1 MTILLIAL
9 LGINTFIFYNQWKK
23 LFYLLII
30 AVPYLGYLQLHTF
43 TYTIFAPI
51 SHDFIFIIPLVI
63 IFIAS
68 RKNLN
73 ILPLQ
78 VRKLVF
84 LLIILLFMQLFN
96 PTNELNFVGR
106 LVGLKIWIFYFFCIF
121 ISYHAIED
129 KNDLKKFCNV
139 FAVSALIPCVIGIVQ
154 YFLILSL
161 GYQRGMGLF
170 YLDANLASLSTQN
183 YAQFSYGPLSLFRIP
198 STFSFVA
205 QYLNFILAAFVP
217 IITSIYLSISLNE
230 KRFYKYILILASIA
244 AFLSGARSAGIF
256 LPIFII
262 FFYYQEGKFMNIKFF
277 GIKTLVIIGICLI
290 VYDNFYYA
298 EYLTGLGYD
307 YITNE
312 FFYNLTGNIKEFFFG
327 NGLGSK
333 TSGARYVDVETNMVQ
348 LRNEGYY
355 WKVIIELGVLGLFLI
370 VSLFFSYLHQ
380 TNLVKKKISL
390 YKEKVFCSAFYAYC
404 SFHMIAAFKSWVT
417 FDGYPT
423 NFIFFIFLGIIF
435 KLGSKEYF
443 DKSYLKLNK

>member
-63 IFIAS
+63 ILIAS

-312 FFYNLTGNIKEFFFG
+312 FFYNLTGNLKEFFFG

-333 TSGARYVDVETNMVQ
+333 TSGARYVDAINMVK

-380 TNLVKKKISL
+380 TNLVKKKISV
-390 YKEKVFCSAFYAYC
+390 YREKVFCSAFYAYC

>member
-217 IITSIYLSISLNE
+217 IITSIYLSISLKE
-230 KRFYKYILILASIA
+230 KKFYKYILILASIA
-244 AFLSGARSAGIF
+244 AFLSGARSAGVF

-312 FFYNLTGNIKEFFFG
+312 FFYNLTGNVKEFFFG

-370 VSLFFSYLHQ
+370 VSLFFSYLHP

-390 YKEKVFCSAFYAYC
+390 DKEKVFCSAFYAYC
-404 SFHMIAAFKSWVT
+404 SYHMIAAFKSWVT

-435 KLGSKEYF
+435 KLGSKKYF
-443 DKSYLKLNK
+443 DKSYLMLNK

>member
-30 AVPYLGYLQLHTF
+30 VVPYLGYLQLHTF
-43 TYTIFAPI
+43 TYTILAPI

-84 LLIILLFMQLFN
+84 LLIILLSMQFFN
-96 PTNELNFVGR
+96 PVNELNFAAR

-139 FAVSALIPCVIGIVQ
+139 FAVSAIIPCVIGIAQ
-154 YFLILSL
+154 YFLSLSL
-161 GYQRGMGLF
+161 GHQRGMGLF
-170 YLDANLASLSTQN
+170 YLDPNLAFLSTQN
-183 YAQFSYGPLSLFRIP
+183 YASFIYGPLTLFRIP
-198 STFSFVA
+198 STFSYVA

-217 IITSIYLSISLNE
+217 IITSIYLSSSLKE
-230 KRFYKYILILASIA
+230 KKFYTYILILASIG
-244 AFLSGARSAGIF
+244 AFLSGNRSAGIF

-262 FFYYQEGKFMNIKFF
+262 FFYYQERKFMNIKFF
-277 GIKTLVIIGICLI
+277 GIKTLVITGICLI
-290 VYDNFYYA
+290 VYNNFYYA
-298 EYLTGLGYD
+298 EYLTKLGFE
-307 YITNE
+307 YITEE
-312 FFYNLTGNIKEFFFG
+312 FFYNLTSSLTEFFFG

-333 TSGARYVDVETNMVQ
+333 TSGARYVDAINMVQ

-355 WKVIIELGVLGLFLI
+355 WKVIVELGVLGLFLI

-380 TNLVKKKISL
+380 TNLVKKKISV

-443 DKSYLKLNK
+443 DKSYLMLNK